1 MNRRKRQG
9 GFLLVAAIFLVV
21 VAAALVATMAF
32 ITASSGSSAGDNLQ
46 SAQALYAAES
56 GLEVEQR
63 CLAQNVDWYR
73 STTDPVTT
81 AMCPAT
87 PLTPSIGQGSA
98 TVSVYANLPATKLRT
113 RMTTTS
119 PPAGNDWI
127 QAFSVDR
134 FPISGDLLIDEDL
147 TLGGGGEFVHYT
159 GRDVGNRR
167 FTGITRAR
175 TIGTVTGLDGAVA
188 HERGTGVYP
197 VTTLVT
203 AITLATCTVVP
214 NPFQIAAHSKFLSAG
229 TIDIEGEEISYS
241 GSTITGGNMTL
252 NGVQRCQNSSG
263 LGAIHPAGRPVT
275 PVLFGDDSANYQ
287 VEMVSTGAA
296 GGTVRALRKTVQR

>member
-1 MNRRKRQG
+1 MGCKHQR
-9 GFLLVAAIFLVV
+9 GFLLIVAIVLLVV
-21 VAAALVATMAF
+21 GSVLAATMAF
-32 ITASSGSSAGDNLQ
+32 MVATSGSSASDNLR
-46 SAQALYAAES
+46 SGQALYAAQS

-81 AMCPAT
+81 AICPTA
-87 PLTPSIGQGSA
+87 PLTQSIGQGA
-98 TVSVYANLPATKLRT
+98 VTVYANLPATKLRT

-134 FPISGDLLIDEDL
+134 FPDSGDLLIDEDL

-175 TIGTVTGLDGAVA
+175 TIGTITGLDGAVA

-203 AITLATCTVVP
+203 AIASATCAVVP

-229 TIDIEGEEISYS
+229 TLDIEGEEIKYS
-241 GSTITGGNMTL
+241 GSTTAGGNMTL
-252 NGVQRCQNSSG
+252 SGVQRCQNVPPV
-263 LGAIHPAGRPVT
+263 GAAHPAGRPVT

-287 VEMVSTGAA
+287 AEIVSSGAA
-296 GGTVRALRKTVQR
+296 GSAIRAMRKTVQR